1 MSGLRRSSG
10 LTNLVADTLR
20 FRDLSGGILTLSDRG
35 VVRNDASPAFQNLMV
50 SGQSQLHNTTV
61 FGTLTANSVNAL
73 NSVTLFDRGS
83 AGVLTYS
90 DVSGLLLN
98 SLSVAGSG
106 GPTAGATGASG
117 EVGLTGATGLGGPI
131 GLTGSTGAS
140 GDIGATGPI
149 GLTGSTGASGDIGAT
164 GPAGE
169 LGPIDVSSATI
180 GDLYTSSAFIVYID
194 ASSATIGT
202 MDASS
207 ATIDQLT
214 VSYATIGQINAV
226 SENLDQLTVNNTLQC
241 TKLVVGT
248 SGELVWNNSL
258 QLNNHP
264 IVYNLMATTMPYIQ
278 LNSSLTEVINAY
290 NLILQNLLLAPTM
303 DPPPPRHDIYFYSP
317 CGIILN
323 VEDPLG
329 NITSTTIKLPVF
341 IPPYIIEI
349 NDLIE
354 LINAKI
360 QNANMPIYFLF
371 DPNTLVVTLKIPP
384 NYSFYYTDN
393 TNVGEGQ
400 RFMNHLGLNSVKNYF
415 FNYYQ
420 GLPDTTF
427 IKHTSDQLGTI
438 PTSFPSLLP
447 SPPVI
452 VGGSGGTI
460 TIPSG
465 VLAMGYYVNDLSDS
479 YAYINQAGPTNNLS
493 LNSLPRSNRFFNSNG
508 MYILETPL
516 SYTKYAYT
524 YITEF
529 DETTLTQAF
538 DR

>member
-1 MSGLRRSSG
+1 
-10 LTNLVADTLR
+10 
-20 FRDLSGGILTLSDRG
+20 
-35 VVRNDASPAFQNLMV
+35 V
-50 SGQSQLHNTTV
+50 SGQTQLQNTIV
-61 FGTLTANSVNAL
+61 FGTLTANSVNVLA
-73 NSVTLFDRGS
+73 SITSPS
-83 AGVLTYS
+83 AVIGQLAAS
-90 DVSGLLLN
+90 SASIDQLDVSSATIN
-98 SLSVAGSG
+98 SLNVSSNLLVQQADISS
-106 GPTAGATGASG
+106 AIIDLLDVSSATINSLNVSSNLLVQQA
-117 EVGLTGATGLGGPI
+117 
-131 GLTGSTGAS
+131 
-140 GDIGATGPI
+140 DISSAI
-149 GLTGSTGASGDIGAT
+149 IDL
-164 GPAGE
+164 
-169 LGPIDVSSATI
+169 LDVSSATI

-214 VSYATIGQINAV
+214 VSYATIGQINASNATIGQITASNANIGQINAV

-264 IVYNLMATTMPYIQ
+264 IVYNLMDTSMPYLQ
-278 LNSSLTEVINAY
+278 LNSSLTDVITGY

-323 VEDPLG
+323 VADPLG

-384 NYSFYYTDN
+384 NYRFYYTDN

-400 RFMNHLGLNSVKNYF
+400 RFMNHLGLNSVKNYY
-415 FNYYQ
+415 FNYDQ
-420 GLPDTTF
+420 NRNDNTF
-427 IKHTSDQLGTI
+427 ITHTSDQLGTI

-447 SPPVI
+447 SPPEI

-465 VLAMGYYVNDLSDS
+465 VLAMGYYCNDLSDS

-493 LNSLPRSNRFFNSNG
+493 LYFLPRSMGFFNSNG
-508 MYILETPL
+508 MYILQTPL

-538 DR
+538 DL